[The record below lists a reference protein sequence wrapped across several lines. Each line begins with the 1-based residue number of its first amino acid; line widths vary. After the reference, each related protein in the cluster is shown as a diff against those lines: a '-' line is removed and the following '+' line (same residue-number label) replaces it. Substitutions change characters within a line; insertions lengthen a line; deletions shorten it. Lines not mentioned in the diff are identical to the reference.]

1 MLRFAYNTIGCSN
14 HALPDALEMI
24 SEAGYQ
30 GVIVTLD
37 VHHMNPLS
45 EDFEA
50 TAEALKKSLAVN
62 DLAVSFDTG
71 GRFLLDPRD
80 RMEPTLLTP
89 SAESRARRLDLL
101 KRAIRICEIC
111 EGEAVIFT
119 TGRPKRGVDQ
129 ADAANWLLDGLAQL
143 CDAAGE
149 KNVTLALEPEP
160 GHMVGKL
167 DDFKVVRDTVKQMTE
182 APPLRLALDVG
193 HVVASG
199 DRAPHQAVKE
209 FSAVLGG
216 VAVSGMRDGVHAHL
230 PLGEGEVSIPDVLSR
245 LRDVDYGG
253 LIAVKL
259 PQESYRADT
268 LIPSSIDWLLENVP
282 SD

>member
-30 GVIVTLD
+30 GVVVTLD
-37 VHHMNPLS
+37 VHHMNPMS
-45 EDFEA
+45 ETYEA
-50 TAEALKKSLAVN
+50 DAEALKKSLAIN
-62 DLAVSFDTG
+62 DLAVAIDTG

-80 RMEPTLLTP
+80 RMEPTLLSP
-89 SAESRARRLDLL
+89 SAEGRARRLEFL

-111 EGEAVIFT
+111 EGEAVTFT
-119 TGRPKRGVDQ
+119 AGRPKRGVDQ
-129 ADAANWLLDGLAQL
+129 ANAANWLLDGLAQL
-143 CDAAGE
+143 SEAAGQ

-167 DDFKVVRDTVKQMTE
+167 DDFKLVRDTVKQMTE
-182 APPLRLALDVG
+182 APPLQLALDVG
-193 HVVASG
+193 HVAVAG

-209 FSAVLGG
+209 FSAVLGA
-216 VAVSGMRDGVHAHL
+216 VAVSGTRDGVHAHL
-230 PLGEGEVSIPDVLSR
+230 PLGEGDVSIPEVLSR

-253 LIAVKL
+253 LITVKL
-259 PQESYRADT
+259 PRDSYRADA
-268 LIPSSIDWLLENVP
+268 LIPSAIDWLLDNVP

>member
-30 GVIVTLD
+30 GVVVTLD
-37 VHHMNPLS
+37 VHHMNPMS
-45 EDFEA
+45 DTYEA
-50 TAEALKKSLAVN
+50 DAEALKKSLAAN
-62 DLAVSFDTG
+62 DLAVSIDTG

-80 RMEPTLLTP
+80 RLEPSLLSA
-89 SAESRARRLDLL
+89 SAEGRARRLELL

-111 EGEAVIFT
+111 EGEALIFT
-119 TGRPKRGVDQ
+119 TGRPKRAVNQ
-129 ADAANWLLDGLAQL
+129 SDAATWMLDGLSQL
-143 CDAAGE
+143 SEAAAA

-167 DDFKVVRDTVKQMTE
+167 DDFKLVRDTVKQMTE

-193 HVVASG
+193 HVVAAG
-199 DRAPHQAVKE
+199 DRSPHQAVKE
-209 FSAVLGG
+209 FSAVLGA
-216 VAVSGMRDGVHAHL
+216 VSVSGMENGVHRHL
-230 PLGEGEVSIPDVLSR
+230 PLGEGDVSIPDVLSR

-259 PQESYRADT
+259 PQDSHRADKT
-268 LIPSSIDWLLENVP
+268 IPTSIDWLLDNVP